1 MGWSQQQEIVPGK
14 ECDVGEKDDPQEAAK
29 LKNMSMVDLVPPEGN
44 VVTGEPSDDDDPGDT
59 ADRRRD
65 EDD

>member
-1 MGWSQQQEIVPGK
+1 M
-14 ECDVGEKDDPQEAAK
+14 GEKDDPQEAAK

-44 VVTGEPSDDDDPGDT
+44 VVTGEPSDDDQGDT
-59 ADRRRD
+59 ADRRRE